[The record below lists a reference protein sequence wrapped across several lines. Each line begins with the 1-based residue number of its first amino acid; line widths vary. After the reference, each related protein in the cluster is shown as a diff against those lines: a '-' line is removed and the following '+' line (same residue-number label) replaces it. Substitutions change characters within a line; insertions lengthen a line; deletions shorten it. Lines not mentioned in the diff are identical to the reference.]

1 MSLIPSNSDDDAF
14 LHEKLL
20 SFGQAARL
28 FPSLHG
34 GKGKTMHPSTLWRW
48 TKIGCK
54 SKTGKRV
61 YLEAYRIGS
70 TNVTSIERLQ
80 AFIARINDEG
90 SENDGKK
97 DRDEQDPPLST
108 GVPITPK
115 PPKSPSTIQI
125 REQQA
130 KEAMDVLKL
139 RGLVE

>member
-1 MSLIPSNSDDDAF
+1 
-14 LHEKLL
+14 
-20 SFGQAARL
+20 
-28 FPSLHG
+28 
-34 GKGKTMHPSTLWRW
+34 MHPSSLWRW

-90 SENDGKK
+90 PENDGKK

-108 GVPITPK
+108 WRAG
-115 PPKSPSTIQI
+115 SA
-125 REQQA
+125 QA
-130 KEAMDVLKL
+130 AEIAQYDANQGAAGQGGNG
-139 RGLVE
+139 RS